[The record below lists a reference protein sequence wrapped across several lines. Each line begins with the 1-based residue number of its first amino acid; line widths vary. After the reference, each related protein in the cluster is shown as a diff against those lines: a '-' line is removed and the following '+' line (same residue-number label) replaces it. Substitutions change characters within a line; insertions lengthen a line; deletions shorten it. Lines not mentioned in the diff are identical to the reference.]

1 MRRYKVTDWFL
12 LSREGL
18 VTCLIPPFGRPIGM
32 LHRFHASR
40 PAQWNQQAL
49 LCMERVD
56 MIFTYTWA
64 SGSLPQQ
71 SKTERFSQHL
81 FLVHLTWPDVVGTC
95 TNDVLSL
102 PPIQLK
108 ESGLFWMSE
117 NEPCSLKAL
126 IPFWASRIAER
137 RGHRECRIADTQS
150 GSIGGSEPL
159 RN

>member
-1 MRRYKVTDWFL
+1 
-12 LSREGL
+12 
-18 VTCLIPPFGRPIGM
+18 M

-81 FLVHLTWPDVVGTC
+81 FLVHLTWPDVVETR
-95 TNDVLSL
+95 NS
-102 PPIQLK
+102 
-108 ESGLFWMSE
+108 SMSE
-117 NEPCSLKAL
+117 PWELLLFLAHQN
-126 IPFWASRIAER
+126 R
-137 RGHRECRIADTQS
+137 
-150 GSIGGSEPL
+150 SIGSTAILWDSTAKDLQFIRHYDKAQPDPMLATSYMDRIRAGWCDNCLSFPSL
-159 RN
+159 VYINHSHANRS